1 MSNKNIVCINSPC
14 YKGVIYKYIMTDE
27 QLEEYNCITKDGSLI
42 DLKVLTQL
50 NSKGLLNKR
59 YKDNVINIKL

>member
-1 MSNKNIVCINSPC
+1 MSSKNIVCIDSPT
-14 YKGVIYKYIMTDE
+14 YKDVIYKYIMTDQ
-27 QLEEYNCITKDGSLI
+27 QLEEYNCITKDASLI

>member
-1 MSNKNIVCINSPC
+1 
-14 YKGVIYKYIMTDE
+14 MTDE
-27 QLEEYNCITKDGSLI
+27 QLEEYNYITKNGSLI
-42 DLKVLTQL
+42 DLKVLIQL